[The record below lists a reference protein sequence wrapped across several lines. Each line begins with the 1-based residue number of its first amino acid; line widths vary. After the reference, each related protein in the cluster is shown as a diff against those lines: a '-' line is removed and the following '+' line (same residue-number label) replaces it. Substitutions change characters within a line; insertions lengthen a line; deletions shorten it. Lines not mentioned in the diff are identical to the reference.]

1 MLSIIQFPTC
11 KESEKRHERAE
22 LSEYAQKQTS
32 MTSSACLKI
41 DAPNNS
47 TKSVFK
53 AKSTRLPSGT

>member
-41 DAPNNS
+41 DAPKIMRN
-47 TKSVFK
+47 
-53 AKSTRLPSGT
+53 